1 VQHPKGF
8 TGVPQIDGC
17 AGYSATPIELFE
29 LDLAIDNQLQAG
41 LTQGQ
46 CDLDRQ
52 LLLAGQAAFE
62 SASRTVFST
71 SRCAVIPNS
80 LAHALDR
87 DAPAGVGRVAR
98 GGLSRDGI
106 GRGIAAENFIAQ
118 TDRKR
123 PTELLRSKIRN
134 RATERHAEY
143 AAGDGSENRQRVYPP
158 VTALTR
164 RIARREPINSGKMT
178 TVLSSA
184 PMPRRPLRIAYAD
197 APP

>member
-71 SRCAVIPNS
+71 SRCAVTPNS
-80 LAHALDR
+80 LRNFRTLMLTTSPFMVPSFGSKPLKSRAGDR
-87 DAPAGVGRVAR
+87 SK
-98 GGLSRDGI
+98 SR
-106 GRGIAAENFIAQ
+106 
-118 TDRKR
+118 
-123 PTELLRSKIRN
+123 LRSQFKRH
-134 RATERHAEY
+134 RA
-143 AAGDGSENRQRVYPP
+143 SSP
-158 VTALTR
+158 VATGEKDRLAT
-164 RIARREPINSGKMT
+164 
-178 TVLSSA
+178 
-184 PMPRRPLRIAYAD
+184 
-197 APP
+197 